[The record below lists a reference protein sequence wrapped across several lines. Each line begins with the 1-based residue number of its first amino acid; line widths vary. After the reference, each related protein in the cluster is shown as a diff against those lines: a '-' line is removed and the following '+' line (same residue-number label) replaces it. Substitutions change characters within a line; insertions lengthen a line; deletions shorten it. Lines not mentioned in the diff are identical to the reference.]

1 MNETAQRSL
10 LTIALMAAFTD
21 GDKSDAERAEV
32 RRIADSLGAQ
42 AAGLHVPALMQELLL
57 GRVDLAQA
65 VGGLDTPALRQLAYE
80 LAVCVCDADGTPS
93 AAERAFLQRLK
104 AALGGPAVDTA
115 VEAQAEAI
123 AAEIPAALPSAS
135 TAAPLTGGAAAAAAA
150 GAVAGIAASGLGM
163 GTPAAP
169 TSAQAVL
176 VLGPTERAAL
186 EKSILNQSIL
196 CGALELLPQ
205 SWASMA
211 IIPLQVRLVYA
222 VGKAHGVALDQGHI
236 REFIATVGVGMASQ
250 YLEQFGRK
258 LLGGL
263 LGSVAG
269 GLGRGIG
276 RAGAGMAMSFATTYA
291 LGHVALRYYG
301 GGRQMSTAVLRQTYD
316 ELLGN
321 ARGLQSQVLPQI
333 EQRARSLDA
342 AQVMQLV
349 RQPLA

>member
-1 MNETAQRSL
+1 MNPSTQKAL
-10 LTIALMAAFTD
+10 LTIALMAAFAD

-32 RRIADSLGAQ
+32 RRIAESLDAQ
-42 AAGLHVPALMQELLL
+42 GTGLHLPALMQDVLL
-57 GRVDLAQA
+57 GRADLAQA
-65 VGGLDTPALRQLAYE
+65 VAALEQPALRQLAYE
-80 LAVCVCDADGTPS
+80 LAVCVCDADGAPS
-93 AAERAFLQRLK
+93 PAERAFLQRLK
-104 AALGGPAVDTA
+104 AALGGSAVDTA

-123 AAEIPAALPSAS
+123 AAEIPAAWPTADAPVR
-135 TAAPLTGGAAAAAAA
+135 AAPAIGVAAGAVGAA
-150 GAVAGIAASGLGM
+150 GAVALGTGM
-163 GTPAAP
+163 GMAAAP
-169 TSAQAVL
+169 AQAVV
-176 VLGPTERAAL
+176 VLGSTERAAL

-258 LLGGL
+258 LMGGL

-269 GLGRGIG
+269 GLGRTVG

-301 GGRQMSTAVLRQTYD
+301 GGRRMSTDVLRQTYQ
-316 ELLGN
+316 ELLGS

-333 EQRARSLDA
+333 EQRARTLDA
-342 AQVMQLV
+342 GQVMQMV